1 MDDTSV
7 DSTVV
12 VVSELEVSVVE
23 LVDSVTRV
31 AWTSSSV
38 EEVSSLVSL
47 V

>member
-31 AWTSSSV
+31 A
-38 EEVSSLVSL
+38 
-47 V
+47 